1 MPLSLGCRCPEKA
14 KKKKST
20 KAMCIANNRQ
30 TIVFLHIQKID
41 QRVQRKELGQ
51 TQLKNDNH
59 KETKTK
65 F

>member
-1 MPLSLGCRCPEKA
+1 
-14 KKKKST
+14 
-20 KAMCIANNRQ
+20 MCIANNRQ

-41 QRVQRKELGQ
+41 QGVQWKELGQ
-51 TQLKNDNH
+51 TQPKNDNH